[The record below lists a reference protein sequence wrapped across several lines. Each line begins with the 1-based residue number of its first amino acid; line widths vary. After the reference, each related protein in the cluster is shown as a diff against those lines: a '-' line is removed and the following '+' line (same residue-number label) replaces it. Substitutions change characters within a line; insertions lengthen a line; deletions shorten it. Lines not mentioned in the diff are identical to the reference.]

1 MEDIDSIKSRL
12 LSKTII
18 DPITGCWNW
27 MGGIRSCGYGGIKIA
42 NKTYLTHRISY
53 QVHIGDIADGMFV
66 CHKCDNPSC
75 INPEH
80 LFLGDNY
87 INILDASIKNRLAT
101 GSKNGA
107 HTHKEKVRKGSMIGT
122 AKLTENQ
129 VLEIRSMYKIIPQK
143 QLAKN
148 YGVSRGTIQ
157 NIHEGRNWKHV

>member
-1 MEDIDSIKSRL
+1 MDDKFLQNIVIDES
-12 LSKTII
+12 
-18 DPITGCWNW
+18 GCWIWQGAKNK
-27 MGGIRSCGYGGIKIA
+27 SGYGTMTVEK
-42 NKTYLTHRISY
+42 KTVFAHRYSY
-53 QVHIGDIADGMFV
+53 QYHIGEIPEKLFV